1 MRKVPFVR
9 MGNTRRNQM
18 DEGFF
23 KYWGLMPIMRKAIIS
38 ITLVAAALLSGCEL
52 AGPQN
57 AVTEE
62 NVVTEEKDFTDFTRV
77 QVEGTFE
84 VEIIQSDTFSI
95 IISADESLFDYV
107 EVSKV
112 GETLR
117 IYLNPRHTFTDF
129 TFTGKTLK
137 AKITMPNLYGLQ
149 LSGATAATATGFKS
163 SEDFNLDV
171 SGASSFDMG
180 DIEAGNVKFEVSGA
194 SNISGNMTVD
204 DAEFEVSGA
213 SSVDLEGSANDII
226 LNLSGASEIDLIDL
240 PLNYASI
247 NLSGASE
254 ATLNVKGRLDAVL
267 SDASRL
273 YFQGNPTMGDISV
286 TGASTIK
293 HK

>member
-1 MRKVPFVR
+1 
-9 MGNTRRNQM
+9 
-18 DEGFF
+18 
-23 KYWGLMPIMRKAIIS
+23 MRKAIIL
-38 ITLVAAALLSGCEL
+38 ITLVAVLAAAALLSGCAL
-52 AGPQN
+52 TGPGN
-57 AVTEE
+57 AVTEG

-84 VEIIQSDTFSI
+84 VEIIRSDSFSI

-129 TFTGKTLK
+129 TWQEKTLK

-149 LSGATAATATGFKS
+149 LLGATTATATGFKS
-163 SEDFNLDV
+163 SENFNLDV
-171 SGASSFDMG
+171 SGASSLDM
-180 DIEAGNVKFEVSGA
+180 DDFEARDVKFEVSGA
-194 SNISGNMTVD
+194 SRVSGNITAD
-204 DAEFEVSGA
+204 DAEFEASGA
-213 SSVDLEGSANDII
+213 SSVVLEGSANDII
-226 LNLSGASEIDLIDL
+226 LNLSGASKIDLIDL
-240 PLNYASI
+240 PLSYASI

-267 SDASRL
+267 SGASRL